1 MGLSNDLISQFV
13 EITKQ
18 DKDNQNG
25 ATVYGTIK
33 KLNGQDYV
41 QIDGSELMTPIKSTT
56 YVSDGER
63 VTVMIKN
70 HQAIVTG
77 NITSPAARQTD
88 VDTTVDQK
96 IAEFDIIVT
105 DQIEAQYGKFEQ
117 LVTDNITAVN
127 GEIENLKTENLE
139 VKDTLIAQNGEIE
152 NLKTKKLD
160 AETANIT
167 FATIESLKATDI
179 EVNNIKGNFAE
190 FSQIT
195 TDNITAVNGE
205 IENLKAEKLNVADAD
220 IKYANID
227 FANIGM
233 AAVEELFV
241 KSGIIKDIVV
251 GDQHITGELV
261 GVTIKGDLIE
271 GNTIVAEKL
280 VVKGSDGLYYKL
292 NTDGMKIEAQQTE
305 YNSLNGSIITAKS
318 ITASKV
324 MVDDLVAFDA
334 TIGGFKITDNAIY
347 SGVKT
352 SVNNTT
358 TGVYLDNTGQIAFG
372 DSNNYIKFFK
382 DVDNQWKLMIS
393 ASSMKMSTSNKTVE
407 EAISD
412 INEQVQGTVK
422 LVETYY
428 AISDSYTVP
437 PTTGW
442 SKNTPTWVNGK
453 YIWSKTKTT
462 YIDGSSTESNPACIT
477 GAKGESGTSGSAGKG
492 IKNITNYYLAT
503 STNSGIT
510 VSTSGWTT
518 TMQKMTSTNK
528 YLWNYETITYTDNST
543 TKTNPVIIGVY
554 GDKGQN
560 GAAGE
565 DGVGIVSIT
574 EKYAVSSSNSTAPTT
589 WYDTVQTMT
598 STNRYLWNYEIVKYT
613 NNTTSETAKR
623 VIGVYGDKGDRG
635 LQGLQGPKG
644 DQGIPGTNGTDGKT
658 SYFHIKYSSV
668 AKPTS
673 SSQMTETPNTY
684 IGTYVDYT
692 AADSTDPT
700 KYTWSR
706 FEGLQGPKGDQ
717 GIPGTNGTNGKTSY
731 LHIKYSNDGGKTFT
745 ANNGEEPGDWIGQY
759 TDFNVNDST
768 SVTAYTWSLIKG
780 EAGVGITSVDVEYY
794 LSTSATS
801 LSGGSWSTT
810 APAWVNGK
818 YMWSRTKTV
827 NTTGTTTYS
836 NPACITGAKGSTG
849 ATGAT
854 GTGISSITEEYYLS
868 TSKTTQTGGS
878 WTTTPP
884 TWSVGKYVWTRSKIV
899 YSNPTST
906 VYTTP
911 ICDSSWEAVNDIE
924 ISGRNL
930 ALFGSF
936 SPYSTA
942 GYTTVDN
949 TNFTKDGSVRFS
961 RQTVLNEGPIIDRYV
976 VYENGKDYVISFKL
990 KTVTGDV
997 DSISLYNGCGHTE
1010 GKVYIDD
1017 KYVGPMSQTLA
1028 AIAVPFPSD
1037 NEYHDV
1043 RITFKGQ
1050 NGTRGD
1056 GSTINTTH
1064 TILQPMKT
1072 SKTSYTMDVLNYKV
1086 EKGNKSTGW
1095 SPAPEDITNAISVV
1109 EKKASDAILEV
1120 SKDKII
1126 QKVSDTFTTKTES
1139 TALKNQLDQNK
1150 QNIRCNNVGAKIN
1163 YSAFSTP
1170 NSGEIYLHGYDNN
1183 NNPIDANGLIYW
1195 NGATVSVPKGM
1206 INPNTNCGLG
1216 NDVYIVMN
1224 KSNAAVFGV
1233 WYDSTSKNWK
1243 FQRFIGGT
1251 DSGTLTL
1258 LMDHIA
1264 IGMFNMKDAE
1274 TFNYAFLF
1282 DNPQSLRNL
1291 TVGVADLITRMNTA
1305 EQKITPNAIISTVTS
1320 SSSWS
1325 EVNKKLLNNFSISGN
1340 MNRWT
1345 TTSNTGTIRDSD
1357 TVGKYLDI
1365 TTTGNV
1371 MAVTDKEEIDPL
1383 KSYKVSLMVQVPCTT
1398 GTGSWYFGLYAYDKN
1413 GVNIGVYLN
1422 AGTTLNTNAYFHSE
1436 VKAKQNTS
1444 WRTFESYIYG
1454 ANVDVDTKSPK
1465 GNCYGFA
1472 KLHGKT
1478 KYIAIR
1484 FLHFRGAT
1492 DYGDGSSGS
1501 MYFAHPTISEIDGL
1515 ITDTNSRL
1523 NSAEQKITPTAI
1535 LQAVNTQIGA
1545 GGQINTVSTILD
1557 KTGFTVKNGALK
1569 VQNKSGQTVLS
1580 GDTNGNLVM
1589 SGSININTQN
1599 SQQLYV
1605 NTSDSKLPILVS
1617 KSKGTYCQSLAVTN
1631 EFLAWN
1637 NENTWNGVS
1646 IKPSGI
1652 STPNLNASSIST
1664 NGTITAS
1671 IVHATSNSQGTNFKV
1686 GDDCWIGDIN
1696 EANTMS
1702 VKGVSNSNAAYIKL
1716 GAGGKIGHNGSGG
1729 SPIDLVGNTWVDGV
1743 LTASDSLRATNKLYF
1758 TRSDTGYWLQAKWS
1772 YNRYSI
1778 EAPNFTGNGLLS
1790 NDKIYLRSK
1799 SSYGGMILDTGG
1811 YFYPEQNNGVSI
1823 GHPNGYRISTLYY
1836 TNLSA
1841 ASDLKL
1847 KENISYINTSDN
1859 QTMSVDEVINTKD
1872 FYTFVKDELRLA
1884 TFDYKTV
1891 DKDEQSNRGKIG
1903 FIAQDISETKVGKHL
1918 LKKDEIKQI
1927 DLVDVDKM
1935 ILDEGE
1941 TVLSYDLTDYV
1952 NVLAGALQEATKKI
1966 DLLENENMELKER
1979 LSKLENLVNQ
1989 IISK

>member
-139 VKDTLIAQNGEIE
+139 VKNTLIAQNGEIE

-518 TMQKMTSTNK
+518 TMQNMTSTNK
-528 YLWNYETITYTDNST
+528 YLWNYEMITYTDDST

-623 VIGVYGDKGDRG
+623 VIGVYGDKGD
-635 LQGLQGPKG
+635 
-644 DQGIPGTNGTDGKT
+644 
-658 SYFHIKYSSV
+658 
-668 AKPTS
+668 
-673 SSQMTETPNTY
+673 
-684 IGTYVDYT
+684 
-692 AADSTDPT
+692 
-700 KYTWSR
+700 
-706 FEGLQGPKGDQ
+706 
-717 GIPGTNGTNGKTSY
+717 
-731 LHIKYSNDGGKTFT
+731 
-745 ANNGEEPGDWIGQY
+745 
-759 TDFNVNDST
+759 
-768 SVTAYTWSLIKG
+768 KG
-780 EAGVGITSVDVEYY
+780 ETGVGISSVDVEYY
-794 LSTSATS
+794 LSTSSTAQ
-801 LSGGSWSTT
+801 SGGSWSTT
-810 APAWVNGK
+810 APTWVDGK

-827 NTTGTTTYS
+827 TTAGKTTYS
-836 NPACITGAKGSTG
+836 NPVCITGGKGNTG

-854 GTGISSITEEYYLS
+854 GATGKGVSSITEEYYLS
-868 TSKTTQTGGS
+868 TSKTTQSGGS
-878 WTTTPP
+878 WVTTPP
-884 TWSVGKYVWTRSKIV
+884 TWSSGKYMWTRSKIV
-899 YSNPTST
+899 YTNPAST
-906 VYTTP
+906 VYTAP
-911 ICDSSWEAVNDIE
+911 VCDSSWEAVNEVE
-924 ISGRNL
+924 IGGRNL
-930 ALFGSF
+930 WIEKNLETGHEANGDIISN
-936 SPYSTA
+936 SNTCHKIMSTLSELNGA
-942 GYTTVDN
+942 RYVTVQLWNPNKANNTSN
-949 TNFTKDGSVRFS
+949 TNRIAFFDSNKTWISSSV
-961 RQTVLNEGPIIDRYV
+961 TP
-976 VYENGKDYVISFKL
+976 K
-990 KTVTGDV
+990 
-997 DSISLYNGCGHTE
+997 
-1010 GKVYIDD
+1010 
-1017 KYVGPMSQTLA
+1017 P
-1028 AIAVPFPSD
+1028 
-1037 NEYHDV
+1037 
-1043 RITFKGQ
+1043 
-1050 NGTRGD
+1050 NGTVYQ
-1056 GSTINTTH
+1056 S
-1064 TILQPMKT
+1064 Q
-1072 SKTSYTMDVLNYKV
+1072 VLTVPSNAVYMRIGMVCGVSDYDSSIKVKV
-1086 EKGNKSTGW
+1086 ELGNKPTDW
-1095 SPAPEDITNAISVV
+1095 TPAPEDI
-1109 EKKASDAILEV
+1109 
-1120 SKDKII
+1120 
-1126 QKVSDTFTTKTES
+1126 DT
-1139 TALKNQLDQNK
+1139 
-1150 QNIRCNNVGAKIN
+1150 R
-1163 YSAFSTP
+1163 
-1170 NSGEIYLHGYDNN
+1170 
-1183 NNPIDANGLIYW
+1183 
-1195 NGATVSVPKGM
+1195 
-1206 INPNTNCGLG
+1206 
-1216 NDVYIVMN
+1216 
-1224 KSNAAVFGV
+1224 
-1233 WYDSTSKNWK
+1233 
-1243 FQRFIGGT
+1243 
-1251 DSGTLTL
+1251 
-1258 LMDHIA
+1258 
-1264 IGMFNMKDAE
+1264 
-1274 TFNYAFLF
+1274 
-1282 DNPQSLRNL
+1282 
-1291 TVGVADLITRMNTA
+1291 
-1305 EQKITPNAIISTVTS
+1305 IST
-1320 SSSWS
+1320 
-1325 EVNKKLLNNFSISGN
+1325 
-1340 MNRWT
+1340 
-1345 TTSNTGTIRDSD
+1345 
-1357 TVGKYLDI
+1357 
-1365 TTTGNV
+1365 
-1371 MAVTDKEEIDPL
+1371 
-1383 KSYKVSLMVQVPCTT
+1383 
-1398 GTGSWYFGLYAYDKN
+1398 
-1413 GVNIGVYLN
+1413 
-1422 AGTTLNTNAYFHSE
+1422 
-1436 VKAKQNTS
+1436 
-1444 WRTFESYIYG
+1444 
-1454 ANVDVDTKSPK
+1454 
-1465 GNCYGFA
+1465 
-1472 KLHGKT
+1472 
-1478 KYIAIR
+1478 
-1484 FLHFRGAT
+1484 
-1492 DYGDGSSGS
+1492 
-1501 MYFAHPTISEIDGL
+1501 
-1515 ITDTNSRL
+1515 
-1523 NSAEQKITPTAI
+1523 AEQKITPTAI

-1557 KTGFTVKNGALK
+1557 KTGFTVKNGAIK
-1569 VQNKSGQTVLS
+1569 VQNKNGENVMTS
-1580 GDTNGNLVM
+1580 DTNGNLILSGGNMKIQNQRGGLTDIAQFFGGAIGPGLTLSSYVTNTGNQQSSVAIRLSPDDIDRM
-1589 SGSININTQN
+1589 EIMAENVTVTGSKGGSLSANTVHASSTSTSQLWINNNQVFNGNDTWIRTYGNTGWYSQTYGGGWYMTDSTYIRAYNNKNVITGGSIT
-1599 SQQLYV
+1599 
-1605 NTSDSKLPILVS
+1605 
-1617 KSKGTYCQSLAVTN
+1617 A
-1631 EFLAWN
+1631 N
-1637 NENTWNGVS
+1637 NFQT
-1646 IKPSGI
+1646 
-1652 STPNLNASSIST
+1652 
-1664 NGTITAS
+1664 
-1671 IVHATSNSQGTNFKV
+1671 TSNGQGTNFKV
-1686 GDDCWIGDIN
+1686 GDDIWIGDIN
-1696 EANTMS
+1696 ATNTMGL
-1702 VKGVSNSNAAYIKL
+1702 KGVANSSAAYIQF
-1716 GAGGKIGHNGSGG
+1716 GAGAKIGHNGTGG
-1729 SPIDLVGNTWVDGV
+1729 SALDVIGNVWVEGNMNVTSGV
-1743 LTASDSLRATNKLYF
+1743 LALGRSSNSSYVEFRDNTGNRRGYIGKGDPNSNTIYVASETDKTIVTIGHFCPSGNRMYWLGTNSPARQWKGLCAEGGTVGASDI
-1758 TRSDTGYWLQAKWS
+1758 RS
-1772 YNRYSI
+1772 
-1778 EAPNFTGNGLLS
+1778 
-1790 NDKIYLRSK
+1790 
-1799 SSYGGMILDTGG
+1799 
-1811 YFYPEQNNGVSI
+1811 
-1823 GHPNGYRISTLYY
+1823 
-1836 TNLSA
+1836 
-1841 ASDLKL
+1841 
-1847 KENISYINTSDN
+1847 KENIERLDGTIVSY
-1859 QTMSVDEVINTKD
+1859 DEVSE
-1872 FYTFVKDELRLA
+1872 ELKEYQFA
-1884 TFDYKTV
+1884 TFKANTRATESDYYEFIRDRFKPSYYNYKLSEVVNEETGEYTI
-1891 DKDEQSNRGKIG
+1891 DPADEYDMLKNVG
-1903 FIAQDISETKVGKHL
+1903 FIAQD
-1918 LKKDEIKQI
+1918 
-1927 DLVDVDKM
+1927 
-1935 ILDEGE
+1935 
-1941 TVLSYDLTDYV
+1941 YDLETDSVAREFIFQNESGEYSYNHMSYV
-1952 NVLAGALQEATKKI
+1952 TVGMIALQEATKKI